1 MHSWNLFQF
10 NSSVVKLHLS
20 SGVVTL
26 IKTRLKIS
34 FEKEFEFQCLAKY
47 IPLMQD
53 NTSFNK

>member
-1 MHSWNLFQF
+1 M
-10 NSSVVKLHLS
+10 VKLHLS
-20 SGVVTL
+20 SGAVTL

-53 NTSFNK
+53 NTSFNKYMF